1 MAKVTAYDAAVK
13 SWHWY
18 SRDHALAATLLCRR
32 CAELERSPAPPDEQ
46 DRAQGLAWSAE
57 QAAEHRTYAMGAVM
71 TAFAFLE
78 ASVNELLASATEDQ
92 LEMGGGRGGLTAEE
106 RAALVT
112 LQQAWGDRGPSLLER
127 AQLVLHLLRR
137 DPFNKGEEPFQSA
150 DVLRRLRNALVHY
163 RPEWR
168 AVGAGRADDKIAKDL
183 AHLPIAPHPFA
194 TKSHPPFPD
203 RRLGHGLASWAW
215 KTSLAFTDDFLA
227 RVGVQPVYED
237 LRPRLTTDPAAAG

>member
-1 MAKVTAYDAAVK
+1 MAKSTAYDAAVK

-18 SRDHALAATLLCRR
+18 SRDHALAAALLCRR
-32 CAELERSPAPPDEQ
+32 CAELEHNPDPPGEQ
-46 DRAQGLAWSAE
+46 DRAQGLTWSTA
-57 QAAEHRTYAMGAVM
+57 QAAEHRTYAMGAVL

-78 ASVNELLASATEDQ
+78 ASVNELLASAAEDQ
-92 LEMGGGRGGLTAEE
+92 LEMGGGRGGLMGDE
-106 RAALVT
+106 RAALVG

-168 AVGAGRADDKIAKDL
+168 AVGGGRGDDRIAKDL
-183 AHLPIAPHPFA
+183 TNLSIAPHPFA
-194 TKSHPPFPD
+194 TEGHSFFPD
-203 RRLGHGLASWAW
+203 RCLGHGLASWAW
-215 KTSLAFTDDFLA
+215 KTSLAFTDDFLT
-227 RVGVQPVYED
+227 RVGVQPIHHD
-237 LRPRLTTDPAAAG
+237 LRPRLTTGPAG